1 MPKAS
6 VWKKLVS
13 SGGYSWSL
21 SLDGLRRKLAK
32 GLEVR
37 VDQLEARRGDE
48 IEALI
53 VVTEPERLGELEA
66 GLVCTEHY
74 DETTSSGTD
83 SGGTRRTTTKAV
95 EHEQWQPLPGGLG
108 EHSVRFTIPPQ
119 APFSYE
125 GSCLSF
131 SWEVVARG
139 RRTRKLDA
147 RASQEISVRP

>member
-21 SLDGLRRKLAK
+21 SLDGLRRKLTK

-37 VDQLEARRGDE
+37 VDQLEARRAGE

-66 GLVCTEHY
+66 GLVCTVHY
-74 DETTSSGTD
+74 DEMTYSNNE
-83 SGGTRRTTTKAV
+83 TRRTTTKAV
-95 EHEQWQPLPGGLG
+95 EHEQWQPLPGGPG

-139 RRTRKLDA
+139 RRKRTLDA

>member
-6 VWKKLVS
+6 VWKKFAS
-13 SGGYSWSL
+13 SGAYGWSL
-21 SLDGLRRKLAK
+21 SLDGRRRKLTE

-37 VDQLEARRGDE
+37 VDQLEARRAGE

-53 VVTEPERLGELEA
+53 VVTDPEWLGELEA
-66 GLVCTEHY
+66 GLVCNEYY
-74 DETTSSGTD
+74 DERTSSGTN
-83 SGGTRRTTTKAV
+83 SGTSRRTITKAV
-95 EHEQWQPLPGGLG
+95 EHEQWQPLPGGPG

-131 SWEVVARG
+131 RWEVVARG